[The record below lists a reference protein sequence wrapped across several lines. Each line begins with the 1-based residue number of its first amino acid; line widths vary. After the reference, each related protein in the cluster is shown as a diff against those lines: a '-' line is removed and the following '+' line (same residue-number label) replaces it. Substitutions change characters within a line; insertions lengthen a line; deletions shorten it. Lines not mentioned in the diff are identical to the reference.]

1 MESKSGIK
9 LNIIKSGFKN
19 MYLADYHMI
28 ND

>member
-19 MYLADYHMI
+19 MYLADYYMI